1 MKRWAVVLLLALL
14 LAGHAAAETA
24 ISVMSCVEADGE
36 YGDLVNAP
44 INAFEEL
51 LDQWRQAHGDVTVS
65 FQTRPIGEISILALM
80 DHLPDIF
87 MLDAKIG
94 RIYARE
100 GLLCDVTEAL
110 TQSEYIDAYRLDFLT
125 PYVYYG
131 YIAAFPALAKYCQT
145 VIYDRDVFEEF
156 PSTWDALC
164 GFDARGRGYEGV
176 IAFGNGGGTPAVS
189 ALLSPVLLNDD
200 GVAWLMSMVNGEKA
214 HSFRDAVFT
223 DAADRVKAMLDAPV
237 FLKSA
242 LEQSPEAAIA
252 AFASQKTPAI
262 LVSGDDVYRTLET
275 VKAKAPELYDRL
287 GFAALPGG
295 PAAAGFK
302 YGLFVNAK
310 LKEDPEKLRLCEDLC
325 VWLTGR
331 RYADA
336 VASACGRQGFTAA
349 DPAAVE
355 AFRSGCGDETLKRL
369 AEYTDG
375 ADTCMDLSQ
384 YLYSAIW
391 SSFGD
396 NITKKDPDAP
406 NAAVIAND
414 MQDLYERYYL
424 DQ

>member
-24 ISVMSCVEADGE
+24 ISVMSCVEADAE

-51 LDQWRQAHGDVTVS
+51 LDQWRQAHAEVTVS
-65 FQTRPIGEISILALM
+65 YQTRPIGEMRILALM
-80 DHLPDIF
+80 NHLPDIF
-87 MLDAKIG
+87 MLDASNGWIF
-94 RIYARE
+94 ARQ
-100 GLLCDVTEAL
+100 GLLCDVTGAV
-110 TQSEYIDAYRLDFLT
+110 TQSEYIDAYRLDSLT

-145 VIYDRDVFEEF
+145 VIYDRDVFKEF

-164 GFDARGRGYEGV
+164 GFDARERGYEGV
-176 IAFGNGGGTPAVS
+176 ISFGNGGGTPAVS
-189 ALLSPVLLNDD
+189 ALLSPVLMNGD
-200 GVAWLMSMVNGEKA
+200 GIAWLLSMVNGEKA

-223 DAADRVKAMLDAPV
+223 DAVDRVKAMLDAPV
-237 FLKSA
+237 FLKST
-242 LEQSPEAAIA
+242 LGKSSEAAIA

-287 GFAALPGG
+287 GFAALPSS
-295 PAAAGFK
+295 PATAGFK

-310 LKEDPEKLRLCEDLC
+310 LAEDPEKLRLCEDLC